1 VNAETFNALYEVGI
15 PVFAYP
21 GARPE
26 DFPNDRRLVTR
37 TRSKATVL
45 GGHTD
50 VVWVDDH
57 SACIALSHVDVV
69 TEDEW
74 KAAQTAE
81 AVADRGAL
89 PMPAGPA
96 RLSDDLLADYAAV
109 SFAELMEPEAA
120 AVVTSVCD
128 PLVAGI
134 KRLREELDSAREH
147 IAFQERSTLPDLHRN
162 IEHHKAGKQRWRERA
177 ENAEAERDA
186 LQTRLHNAAMVKVW
200 TNEDGKE
207 FVFVTDI
214 APALLGLEP
223 EGGGQ
228 R

>member
-1 VNAETFNALYEVGI
+1 MNAETFNALYEVGI

-50 VVWVDDH
+50 VVWVDGH
-57 SACIALSHVDVV
+57 SACIALTHVDVV

-74 KAAQTAE
+74 KVAQTAE

-89 PMPAGPA
+89 PMPASPA
-96 RLSDDLLADYAAV
+96 RLSDDLIADYAALD
-109 SFAELMEPEAA
+109 FAELMEPEAA

-128 PLVAGI
+128 PLVAEI

-147 IAFQERSTLPDLHRN
+147 IAFQERSTLPALYG
-162 IEHHKAGKQRWRERA
+162 IEPK
-177 ENAEAERDA
+177 AEAA
-186 LQTRLHNAAMVKVW
+186 S
-200 TNEDGKE
+200 
-207 FVFVTDI
+207 
-214 APALLGLEP
+214 
-223 EGGGQ
+223 
-228 R
+228 